1 MTSMKKVYEEA
12 NVLINTVGVAKAKE
26 EIQDIIRYSKN
37 SVKKAFWG
45 EILESYLPKFEN
57 IKN

>member
-1 MTSMKKVYEEA
+1 MASMKKVYEEA
-12 NVLINTVGVAKAKE
+12 NELINNIGVVKAKVE
-26 EIQDIIRYSKN
+26 VQDIIRYTKN